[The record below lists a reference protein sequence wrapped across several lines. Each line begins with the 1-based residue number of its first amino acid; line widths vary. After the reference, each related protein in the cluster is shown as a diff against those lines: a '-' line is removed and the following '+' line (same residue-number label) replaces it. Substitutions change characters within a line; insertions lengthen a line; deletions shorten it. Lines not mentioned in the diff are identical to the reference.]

1 MPTERVQAAVEK
13 HRAHLEQWEAF
24 CADLGEQPG
33 FDDNNEVW
41 DCAECGHDN
50 PISEDVIF
58 DPWEFL
64 ANFDPNKFGRS

>member
-1 MPTERVQAAVEK
+1 MSARFPDVDWYCDE
-13 HRAHLEQWEAF
+13 
-24 CADLGEQPG
+24 CDADLGEQPG
-33 FDDNNEVW
+33 FDDHNDTW
-41 DCAECGHDN
+41 ACAICGHDN

>member
-1 MPTERVQAAVEK
+1 MNTRFPDVDWYCDECDAG
-13 HRAHLEQWEAF
+13 
-24 CADLGEQPG
+24 LGEQPG

-41 DCAECGHDN
+41 ECAECGHDN

-64 ANFDPNKFGRS
+64 ANFDPNQFGRS